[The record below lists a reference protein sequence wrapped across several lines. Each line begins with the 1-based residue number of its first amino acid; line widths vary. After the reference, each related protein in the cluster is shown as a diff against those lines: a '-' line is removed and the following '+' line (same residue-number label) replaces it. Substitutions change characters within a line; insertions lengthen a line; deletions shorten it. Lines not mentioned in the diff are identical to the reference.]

1 MSFSY
6 KLGQLTEALYWIRT
20 RLGDTSK
27 DRRQLEDEEISALL
41 VDHGLTDTSSS
52 ATNRSALYQAAADG
66 ARTIAARFAKDSEIA
81 ITEVGRIKS
90 DASASYLRLAAKFE
104 DEARKTQPDEFAP
117 AEEMDT
123 LDYNRDALGRD
134 RSEYVG
140 DRIGG

>member
-6 KLGQLTEALYWIRT
+6 KEGSLNEALYWIRT
-20 RLGDTSK
+20 RVGDTSK
-27 DRRQLEDEEISALL
+27 DRNQLEDEEISALL

-52 ATNRSALYQAAADG
+52 VTSRSALYNAAADA

-104 DEARKTQPDEFAP
+104 DEAKAIQPDQLEP
-117 AEEMDT
+117 VEEMDS
-123 LDYNRDALGRD
+123 LDYDRDRLGRD

-140 DRIGG
+140 DIV